1 MSYMESLAV
10 PRNDDPRY
18 SLELE
23 NRRRNVFVTQL
34 GEHREEEDKDVTHIP
49 IINEAPSKILETDAN
64 SLQKTLVLK
73 KEVEADRVTAEL
85 IAKRQEFKERM
96 EAVAQRRAQFAKKQ
110 QDSRNQALKFDKF
123 LTESN
128 VKRRRALQKY
138 QAEVKTNEI
147 KQTEIDKLVAEL
159 EKLKVR
165 QKKLQKKVAKQ
176 KVYEDFLL
184 KIIDQLPDNYLE
196 YGADSVI
203 GAIIRRHEMLSATNQ
218 TLIKNLITLSDD
230 FEKSQHGL
238 ETLQWEHDT
247 TKLMLIWELSELQM
261 KCNRIQEK
269 NKQLEVSIN
278 HDKGHFRYQSQELGS
293 LLLAIANLAE
303 QCHMQH
309 YGPLQEMEWLSKLD
323 MIQEFILEKKHIQQL
338 VTQPDESGALLST
351 LGDKTQ
357 SRKMGITKKK
367 FQSQVPGGSGGVIQ
381 TPKNNGKASV

>member
-1 MSYMESLAV
+1 MSDLESLAV
-10 PRNDDPRY
+10 PRNDHPRY
-18 SLELE
+18 SLQLE

-49 IINEAPSKILETDAN
+49 IISEAPSKILETDAN

-73 KEVEADRVTAEL
+73 KEVEVDRVTAEL

-110 QDSRNQALKFDKF
+110 QDSRNQTLKFDKF
-123 LTESN
+123 LKESD

-138 QAEVKTNEI
+138 QAEVKMNEI
-147 KQTEIDKLVAEL
+147 KQREIDKLVAEL

-165 QKKLQKKVAKQ
+165 QQKLQKKVAKQ

-184 KIIDQLPDNYLE
+184 KVIDQLPDNYLE

-203 GAIIRRHEMLSATNQ
+203 GAIRRHETLSATNQ

-230 FEKSQHGL
+230 FEKSQRDL
-238 ETLQWEHDT
+238 ETLQREHDT
-247 TKLMLIWELSELQM
+247 TKLMLIRELSELQM

-278 HDKGHFRYQSQELGS
+278 HEKGHFRYQSQELGS

-303 QCHMQH
+303 QCHTQH

-338 VTQPDESGALLST
+338 ATQPDESGALLSR
-351 LGDKTQ
+351 LGDQTQ
-357 SRKMGITKKK
+357 SRKLGITMK
-367 FQSQVPGGSGGVIQ
+367 FRSQVPAGSGGVIQ
-381 TPKNNGKASV
+381 TPKNKGKASV

>member
-1 MSYMESLAV
+1 MNDLESLAV
-10 PRNDDPRY
+10 PRNDHPRY
-18 SLELE
+18 SLQLE
-23 NRRRNVFVTQL
+23 NRRKNVFVTQL
-34 GEHREEEDKDVTHIP
+34 GEYREEEDKDVTHIP
-49 IINEAPSKILETDAN
+49 IISEAPSKILETDAN

-73 KEVEADRVTAEL
+73 KEVEVDRVTAEL

-123 LTESN
+123 LKESD

-138 QAEVKTNEI
+138 QAEVKMNEI
-147 KQTEIDKLVAEL
+147 KQREIDKLVAEL

-165 QKKLQKKVAKQ
+165 QQKLQKKVAKQ

-184 KIIDQLPDNYLE
+184 KVIDQLPDNYPK

-203 GAIIRRHEMLSATNQ
+203 GAIIRRHETLSATNQ

-230 FEKSQHGL
+230 FEKSQHDL
-238 ETLQWEHDT
+238 ETLQREHDT
-247 TKLMLIWELSELQM
+247 TKLMLIRELSELQM

-278 HDKGHFRYQSQELGS
+278 HKKGHFRYQSQELGS

-323 MIQEFILEKKHIQQL
+323 MIQEFILEKKHIPQL
-338 VTQPDESGALLST
+338 ATQPDESGALLSS
-351 LGDKTQ
+351 LGDQTQ
-357 SRKMGITKKK
+357 SRKMRITQKK
-367 FQSQVPGGSGGVIQ
+367 FQSQVPAGSGGVIQ
-381 TPKNNGKASV
+381 TPKNKGKASV

>member
-1 MSYMESLAV
+1 MSDMESLAV

-18 SLELE
+18 SLQLE

-85 IAKRQEFKERM
+85 TAKRQEFKERM
-96 EAVAQRRAQFAKKQ
+96 EAVAQRKAQFAKKQ

-123 LTESN
+123 LKESN

-138 QAEVKTNEI
+138 QAEVKMNEI
-147 KQTEIDKLVAEL
+147 KQREIDKLVAEL

-230 FEKSQHGL
+230 FEKSQHDL
-238 ETLQWEHDT
+238 ETLQREHDT

-323 MIQEFILEKKHIQQL
+323 MIQASTSSQMVQEK
-338 VTQPDESGALLST
+338 VWSGT
-351 LGDKTQ
+351 
-357 SRKMGITKKK
+357 
-367 FQSQVPGGSGGVIQ
+367 F
-381 TPKNNGKASV
+381 